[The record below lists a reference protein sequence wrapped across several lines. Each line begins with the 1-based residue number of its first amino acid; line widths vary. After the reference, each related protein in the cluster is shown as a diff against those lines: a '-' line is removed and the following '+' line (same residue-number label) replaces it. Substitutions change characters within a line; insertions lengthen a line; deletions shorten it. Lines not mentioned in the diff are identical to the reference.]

1 LHPATPEGW
10 IKGQGALVTSRP
22 FTLVSECNKND
33 TSEVLVKTE
42 LKPSLTHPKGSAGWL
57 PVQPL
62 AGITMPPGLLIVP
75 GSRSKKVGKR
85 VVRDGSTVEFA
96 GALRVSPHSSTFA
109 PPQVGTV
116 EPEGPTRPPV
126 VSVVT
131 VIVSVLSLTMI
142 VFIVSALAD

>member
-1 LHPATPEGW
+1 MLSVVRAPVVKSCHVTDPTSCGCPFSSILHPATPEGW

-57 PVQPL
+57 PIQPL

-75 GSRSKKVGKR
+75 GSRSKKVDKR
-85 VVRDGSTVEFA
+85 VVDNMVEFA
-96 GALRVSPHSSTFA
+96 GALKLSPQSSTFA
-109 PPQVGTV
+109 IPQVGFV
-116 EPEGPTRPPV
+116 
-126 VSVVT
+126 
-131 VIVSVLSLTMI
+131 
-142 VFIVSALAD
+142 